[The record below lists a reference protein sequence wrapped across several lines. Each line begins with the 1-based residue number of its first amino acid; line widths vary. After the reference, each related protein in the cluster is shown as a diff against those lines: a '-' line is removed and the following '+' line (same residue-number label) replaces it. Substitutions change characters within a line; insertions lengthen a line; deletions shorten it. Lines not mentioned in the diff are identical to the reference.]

1 MKIFNK
7 KILRS
12 VRGFTIIEVLI
23 AAFITSVMA
32 TAAFQF
38 FTKMSSQAEAQSQLS
53 DAQLICRNS
62 ALELKKNM
70 RMAGFKLS
78 THAPY
83 DLSGDTVMIFLQQT
97 NPVDT
102 IKYYL
107 LEFNVGEYN
116 ALPNLPEGRH
126 VYKLMR
132 RLNSETPA
140 IYSDYILS
148 FEVDTVSANDAVIRI
163 TAQTA
168 MPDFDLR
175 TDNGYRT
182 HSVTERVHMRNVS

>member
-1 MKIFNK
+1 MNTSYK
-7 KILRS
+7 KVLRS
-12 VRGFTIIEVLI
+12 ERGFTIVEVLI
-23 AAFITSVMA
+23 AAFITSVLT

-38 FTKMSSQAEAQSQLS
+38 FTKMSSQAEAQTQLS
-53 DAQLICRNS
+53 DAQLICRNT
-62 ALELKKNM
+62 AMEIKKSM
-70 RMAGFKLS
+70 RMAGFKLD
-78 THAPY
+78 THDPY
-83 DLSGDTVMIFLQQT
+83 NFDGDTVMIFLEQT

-107 LEFNVGEYN
+107 LEFNIGEYN
-116 ALPNLPEGRH
+116 ALPNLPSGRH

-148 FEVDTVSANDAVIRI
+148 FSVDTVTVSDAVIQI

-168 MPDFDLR
+168 MPDFDLI
-175 TDNGYRT
+175 TDNGYR
-182 HSVTERVHMRNVS
+182 SYSLSERVHMRNVN